1 MREAVL
7 SKVLALQNL
16 SLAELRQQHSQL
28 FPDEKAA
35 PANKAYLQRRLA
47 YRLQE
52 HAFGGLSRQTEERL
66 QQLIQQ
72 HDPIN
77 HKSSGSAPVS
87 HESTPK
93 AKPLRDRRLP
103 IPGTVLT
110 KTYKGTQL
118 QVRVL
123 VKGFE
128 FQGKM
133 YRSLTAIAKI
143 ITGMHWNGYLF
154 FGL

>member
-1 MREAVL
+1 MRDAVL
-7 SKVLALQNL
+7 SKVLALQHL
-16 SLAELRQQHSQL
+16 SLAELRQQHSQF
-28 FPDEKAA
+28 FPDEQAA
-35 PANKAYLQRRLA
+35 PSNKAYLQRRLA

-52 HAFGGLSRQTEERL
+52 LAFGGLSQQAEERL
-66 QQLIQQ
+66 QQLVHQ

-77 HKSSGSAPVS
+77 RRPSEPAPASQESALKPR
-87 HESTPK
+87 
-93 AKPLRDRRLP
+93 PLRDRRLP

-110 KTYKGTQL
+110 KTYKGTQF

-123 VKGFE
+123 AKGFE
-128 FQGKM
+128 FQGKT
-133 YRSLTAIAKI
+133 YRSLTAIAKV

>member
-1 MREAVL
+1 MRDAVL
-7 SKVLALQNL
+7 SKVIALQRL

-52 HAFGGLSRQTEERL
+52 IAYGGLSSQGQDRL

-77 HKSSGSAPVS
+77 HTSEKLAAST
-87 HESTPK
+87 ESKTDS

-110 KTYKGTQL
+110 KVYKGVPF
-118 QVRVL
+118 QVKAL
-123 VKGFE
+123 AKGFE
-128 FQGKM
+128 FQGKT
-133 YRSLTAIAKI
+133 YRSLTAIAKV

>member
-1 MREAVL
+1 MQDAVL
-7 SKVLALQNL
+7 NKVLSLQSL
-16 SLAELRQQHSQL
+16 SLTELRQQHSQL
-28 FPDEKAA
+28 FPDEKSA

-52 HAFGGLSRQTEERL
+52 FAFGGLSRKAEERL
-66 QQLIQQ
+66 QQLVQQ

-77 HKSSGSAPVS
+77 RKPSEPAPAS
-87 HESTPK
+87 QEGAPK
-93 AKPLRDRRLP
+93 PRPLRDRRLP
-103 IPGTVLT
+103 IPGTILT
-110 KTYKGTQL
+110 KTYKGTQC

-123 VKGFE
+123 AKGFE
-128 FQGKM
+128 FQGKT
-133 YRSLTAIAKI
+133 YRSLTAIAKV